1 MKILLGLSILT
12 LMSCSKNNN
21 DNDNNGNN
29 QQSFEMETGIYEGKY
44 KCIETH
50 TTINKFK
57 IEVTRVSSTIYQI
70 RQIDTADLPTFNMED
85 KNHSYPFVYLSVPI
99 QTVNSQT
106 LSGSGGVSGDFD
118 ADFVVTTKSIY
129 FGITFS
135 DDPVKTIS
143 FKGSKL

>member
-1 MKILLGLSILT
+1 MKILLGLSILA
-12 LMSCSKNNN
+12 LVSCSKKNNG
-21 DNDNNGNN
+21 NDNNGNN

-57 IEVTRVSSTIYQI
+57 IEVTRISSVIYQI

-85 KNHSYPFVYLSVPI
+85 KKHSYPFVYLSVPI

-106 LSGSGGVSGDFD
+106 FSGSGEVSGGFD

-129 FGITFS
+129 FGIAFS
-135 DDPVKTIS
+135 DDPVKTIY
-143 FKGSKL
+143 FNGSKL